1 MKINKI
7 KINKFIKKFPD
18 ITKSGV
24 SFSQI
29 SSIGIG
35 GEIGAVC
42 DVRNAKELSDV
53 LSYLKA
59 QSLPYL
65 VLGNGTNIVGS
76 DKGFFGVVIRLVGE
90 FRQVFK
96 RGEKVV
102 AGAGVNMFV
111 LGKKLQEFSLGG
123 LEFAY
128 GIPGS
133 VGGCV
138 FMNAGAFGGSM
149 SDKDLWVEDLEN
161 NEIKKY
167 FNKKCNFSYRKSIF
181 SQKRDELC
189 DNFPIILR
197 VCFKLEKED
206 SQAILEKQ
214 QQCFGKRKQTQPYSF
229 RSAGS
234 VFKREG
240 EFIPAKA
247 IDELGL
253 KGKTMGGAAVSKK
266 HSGFIVNLGSA
277 TCQDFL
283 NLVSYIQDLV
293 YNNYKQK
300 LELEIQVL
308 GD

>member
-1 MKINKI
+1 MGINKI
-7 KINKFIKKFPD
+7 KLKKFRKQFSD
-18 ITKSGV
+18 ITKNGV

-42 DVRNAKELSDV
+42 DVRNIDELNKV
-53 LSYLKA
+53 LCYIKTEN
-59 QSLPYL
+59 LPYA
-65 VLGNGTNIVGS
+65 VLGNGTNIVGRDS
-76 DKGFFGVVIRLVGE
+76 GFSGVVIRLVGG
-90 FRQVFK
+90 FRQVSK
-96 RGEKVV
+96 KGEKVV

-149 SDKDLWVEDLEN
+149 SDKVLWVEVLEN

-283 NLVSYIQDLV
+283 NLVSYIQELV

>member
-7 KINKFIKKFPD
+7 KLNSFIKSFPD

-35 GEIGAVC
+35 GEIGAIC
-42 DVRNAKELSDV
+42 DVKNTKELTDVLAWLKNAKLH
-53 LSYLKA
+53 YII
-59 QSLPYL
+59 
-65 VLGNGTNIVGS
+65 LGNGTNIVGRDS
-76 DKGFFGVVIRLVGE
+76 GFSGVVIRLVGE
-90 FRQVFK
+90 FRQVSK
-96 RGEKVV
+96 KGEKVV

-111 LGKKLQEFSLGG
+111 LGKKLQEFSLAG

-138 FMNAGAFGGSM
+138 FMNAGAFGGCVG
-149 SDKDLWVEDLEN
+149 DKVLWVEVLEN
-161 NEIKKY
+161 NKIKKY

-181 SQKRDELC
+181 SQKKEEIY

-197 VCFKLEKED
+197 VCFKLEE
-206 SQAILEKQ
+206 QNRELILKKQ
-214 QQCFGKRKQTQPYSF
+214 NEYFEKRKQTQPHDF

-234 VFKREG
+234 VFRRAG

-247 IDELGL
+247 IDDLGL

-266 HSGFIVNLGSA
+266 HAGFIVNLGSA

-283 NLVSYIQDLV
+283 NLVSYIQELV

>member
-42 DVRNAKELSDV
+42 DVRNTKELADV
-53 LSYLKA
+53 LSYLKT
-59 QSLPYL
+59 QKLPYL
-65 VLGNGTNIVGS
+65 ILGNGTNIVGS

-90 FRQVFK
+90 FRQVSK

-102 AGAGVNMFV
+102 AGAGANMFV

-149 SDKDLWVEDLEN
+149 SDKVLWVEVLEN

-181 SQKRDELC
+181 SQKRDEFC

-206 SQAILEKQ
+206 SQKVLEKQ
-214 QQCFGKRKQTQPYSF
+214 QQYFEKRKQTQPYSF

-253 KGKTMGGAAVSKK
+253 KGKTFGGAAVSKK

>member
-1 MKINKI
+1 MKLNNI
-7 KINKFIKKFPD
+7 KLNKFIKNFPD

-42 DVRNAKELSDV
+42 DVRNTKELTDV
-53 LSYLKA
+53 LSYLKT
-59 QSLPYL
+59 QNLPYL
-65 VLGNGTNIVGS
+65 ILGNGTNIVGS

-90 FRQVFK
+90 FRQVSK

-149 SDKDLWVEDLEN
+149 GDKVLWVEVLEN

-181 SQKRDELC
+181 SQKRDEFC

-214 QQCFGKRKQTQPYSF
+214 QQYFEKRKQTQPYSF

-253 KGKTMGGAAVSKK
+253 KGETFGGAAVSKK

-283 NLVSYIQDLV
+283 NLVSYIQNLV
-293 YNNYKQK
+293 YNKYKQK